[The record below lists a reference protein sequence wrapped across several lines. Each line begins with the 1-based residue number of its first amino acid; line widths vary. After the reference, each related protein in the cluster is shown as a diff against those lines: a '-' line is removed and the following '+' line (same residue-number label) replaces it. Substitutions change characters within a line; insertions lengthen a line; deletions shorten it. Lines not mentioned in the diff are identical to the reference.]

1 MGNNSSKAKVK
12 VKAKKKAIKPKM
24 GKGTGGLFTARII
37 ADVKSRKKTMGK
49 TIKHNG

>member
-1 MGNNSSKAKVK
+1 MGNNKGKVQVKAK

-37 ADVKSRKKTMGK
+37 ADVRSKNKDNSKNKQA
-49 TIKHNG
+49 